1 MPYDSP
7 TKEGRVY
14 RMLSNARQRAKKK
27 GLALDI
33 DRDYILSIMPD
44 ACPIF
49 KKEFDYTGGRGKWSP
64 SIDRIVPELG
74 YVKGN
79 VQVVSLL
86 ANQMMSAA
94 TDDELHQ
101 FALWVTTKHIA
112 KRITEG
118 DKPDLLWRGQ
128 PVFLPDPDTVELS
141 LEVGAWNE
149 GKLYVNSP
157 RGTGKGRSE
166 KPSDL

>member
-14 RMLSNARQRAKKK
+14 RMVANARKRAKQK
-27 GLALDI
+27 GLAFDI
-33 DRDYILSIMPD
+33 DLEYILSIFPD

-49 KKEFDYTGGRGKWSP
+49 KKEFDYTGGKGKWSP
-64 SIDRIVPELG
+64 TIDRKVPELG

-79 VQVVSLL
+79 VQVVSKL
-86 ANQMMSAA
+86 ANAMMSDA

-101 FALWVTTKHIA
+101 FASWVMRTDVLWKE
-112 KRITEG
+112 R
-118 DKPDLLWRGQ
+118 DKPI
-128 PVFLPDPDTVELS
+128 FLPDPETVELS

-149 GKLYVNSP
+149 GKL
-157 RGTGKGRSE
+157 
-166 KPSDL
+166 

>member
-14 RMLSNARQRAKKK
+14 RMVANARRRAEKK
-27 GLALDI
+27 GLAFDI
-33 DRDYILSIMPD
+33 DFDYILSIMPD

-49 KKEFDYTGGRGKWSP
+49 KKEFDYTGGQGKWSP
-64 SIDRIVPELG
+64 SIDRKVPGLG

-79 VQVVSLL
+79 VRVVSLL
-86 ANQMMSAA
+86 ANRMMAEA

-101 FALWVTTKHIA
+101 FASWVMRTDVLWKE
-112 KRITEG
+112 R

-128 PVFLPDPDTVELS
+128 PVFLPDPETEELS

-149 GKLYVNSP
+149 GKL
-157 RGTGKGRSE
+157 
-166 KPSDL
+166 